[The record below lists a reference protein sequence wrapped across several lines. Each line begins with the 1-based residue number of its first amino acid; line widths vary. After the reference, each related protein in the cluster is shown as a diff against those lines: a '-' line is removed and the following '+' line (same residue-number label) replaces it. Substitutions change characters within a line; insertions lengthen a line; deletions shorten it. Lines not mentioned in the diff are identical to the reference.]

1 MKNERDFRGAL
12 VGISGLSALGY
23 LIHTFIPDTPLLI
36 GLFFVLIGITV
47 YGWMLFISQAIR
59 IALLTTIYVL
69 IFFLLQ
75 LMHLRHPLYT
85 LLLLTF
91 IISLEVIHRKR

>member
-1 MKNERDFRGAL
+1 MKRDFRGAL

-47 YGWMLFISQAIR
+47 YGWML
-59 IALLTTIYVL
+59 
-69 IFFLLQ
+69 
-75 LMHLRHPLYT
+75 LYPK
-85 LLLLTF
+85 LYA
-91 IISLEVIHRKR
+91 